1 MNLNPNAKNNT
12 HLKGNSNFNS
22 TLRRFC
28 GCFELYIAK
37 ILIFT
42 YCKHT
47 VHWDRYMQVIFT
59 VTDIVQEYL
68 KKITY
73 QIIICAHKRWTREII
88 FSLTCSASY
97 LDKFII
103 ITLNLGNGER
113 KTNPNKFFVSAKLLL
128 RAMYKVST

>member
-12 HLKGNSNFNS
+12 HLKGKPNFNN
-22 TLRRFC
+22 C

-68 KKITY
+68 KKKITF

-103 ITLNLGNGER
+103 ITLNIGNGEI
-113 KTNPNKFFVSAKLLL
+113 KTNPNNFFISAKLLL